1 MSETQRIRP
10 EMGEACDQQSLG
22 SEPPLRDPEEF
33 LDEVEVTLEKLIDE
47 FLRAQLVR
55 DALSLSWVAFR
66 AMELCRAVCV
76 AFVRA
81 WARRL
86 EQAAVEVGLICPEC
100 GQKRKIRW
108 RETQPLWVD
117 LFCGRLCI
125 GKPYLRC
132 GAKDCSGHPL
142 SVTRLLS
149 GLRSGDSG
157 LVLKLQ
163 AGRQGAEETYGKSAR
178 SLEEHPLGV
187 QLERGKLRRLAIE
200 VEDQAVEYREQQRR
214 EHSKPD
220 PLPDVGV
227 PLLVLEGDGGSVR
240 VGTYQTPGVGEKG
253 EQERTPVRKLPRR
266 RRPAENREVITLDVR
281 QPEEKSASAL
291 DVLMPVIAPRGERQR
306 LMRVLAR
313 RKGLGADTEIYGLGD
328 MGSALAP
335 AFEQAFA
342 GHPGFW
348 QADEKHTRDYLRA
361 VVPVLQGLNGEQWH
375 EALWAAIQQ
384 RDEAQRDALLEQAQ
398 RHRIASLPDGLKKCP
413 VHALASYLHNNWDHM
428 RFEEMKERGL
438 PVVSARAESQVRDR
452 TKSRFSVAGAWDL
465 ENVEPKAILRS
476 IIAEGSFA
484 RFTEWLYQKEQAS
497 FVQGLKERVEKAVE
511 ERRLDAKAAAL
522 LIGIETTLEDLL
534 EFRNS
539 TSDQRLKRAA

>member
-1 MSETQRIRP
+1 MSEPQRIRP
-10 EMGEACDQQSLG
+10 EMGEACDQQAPG
-22 SEPPLRDPEEF
+22 SEPLRDPEEF
-33 LDEVEVTLEKLIDE
+33 LAQVQVTLEELICG
-47 FLRAQLVR
+47 FLRTQLLS
-55 DALSLSWVAFR
+55 DALSLSWVTFR
-66 AMELCRAVCV
+66 TMELCRAVCV

-81 WARRL
+81 WARLL
-86 EQAAVEVGLICPEC
+86 EQAAVEAGLTCPEC
-100 GQKRKIRW
+100 GQKRKICW
-108 RETQPLWVD
+108 RENQPLWVD

-125 GKPYLRC
+125 RKPYLRC
-132 GAKDCSGHPL
+132 GAKDCSGQPL

-163 AGRQGAEETYGKSAR
+163 AGRQGAEESYGKSAR

-187 QLERGKLRRLAIE
+187 HLERGKLRRLAIE
-200 VEDQAVEYREQQRR
+200 VEDEAVEYREQQRR
-214 EHSKPD
+214 ENSRPAR
-220 PLPDVGV
+220 LPDAGV
-227 PLLVLEGDGGSVR
+227 PVLVLEGDGGSVR

-253 EQERTPVRKLPRR
+253 KQERTPVRKLPRR
-266 RRPAENREVITLDVR
+266 RRPAEKREVITLDVR

-291 DVLMPVIAPRGERQR
+291 DVLMPVTAPPGERQR
-306 LMRVLAR
+306 LMRALAR
-313 RKGLGADTEIYGLGD
+313 RKGLGTGTEIYGLGD

-335 AFEQAFA
+335 AFEQAFP

-361 VVPVLQGLNGEQWH
+361 VVPVLQGLNGERWH
-375 EALWAAIQQ
+375 EALWSAIQQ
-384 RDEAQRDALLEQAQ
+384 RDEAQRDALLEQAK

-452 TKSRFSVAGAWDL
+452 TKSRFSVAGAWGL

-484 RFTEWLYQKEQAS
+484 HFTEWLYQKEQAS
-497 FVQGLKERVEKAVE
+497 FAQGLKERVEEAVE

-522 LIGIETTLEDLL
+522 LIGIETTLADLL
-534 EFRNS
+534 EFRNF
-539 TSDQRLKRAA
+539 TPDHRLKQVA